1 MMRGALIGAIA
12 AVVVLVFTTFKNRA
26 AAKNGTG
33 LPGQVDQAL
42 RGKPAQN
49 LAALSA
55 LVGMRTLRGRGKV
68 AQALEALRAVGKVKI
83 NPAPAGTPRLEK
95 VDVITYEAV

>member
-1 MMRGALIGAIA
+1 MLQGAIIGAFVA
-12 AVVVLVFTTFKNRA
+12 LVVLVFTTFKNRA

-49 LAALSA
+49 IADLSA
-55 LVGMRTLRGRGKV
+55 LVGMRTLAGRGKV
-68 AQALEALRAVGKVKI
+68 AQALSALHAVGKVRI
-83 NPAPAGTPRLEK
+83 NPAPAGTPQLEK
-95 VDVITYEAV
+95 VNVITYEAI